1 MFDEFGNYINSRD
14 AGAVVDAARGFG
26 NEVLRQAPLV
36 YDRINANIP
45 DAVKERAMQMRGLPG
60 EVVSAARPYVENAAD
75 QVFQAGE
82 SFGSALPGQARELAG
97 QAREA
102 LGRTGAA
109 GLDAAGN
116 VANNVMGRGRAL
128 VNGVAGDI
136 FDAGKQVGSHSVAHK
151 LRQDI
156 PQLGEDI
163 YNTGRQMGS
172 QSVAHKLLNTPVSE
186 TFNDAMGSARNT
198 MGAAGQG
205 LANATQSMQSKI
217 AALRSNAPGDIVDA
231 PMPLVPNS
239 PNGPVGPQWP
249 APALL
254 PDSPLNPNY
263 VEGPLVPNSPFGPN
277 GSRPVLPL
285 APDGPLVPNSP
296 FGPNGA
302 RPVLPLAPDGGDE
315 MAAQGG
321 RWNRLMGGGAAAG
334 GAGLAAGI
342 NNIRRTPNNI
352 NDALAAATDAELAA
366 GALQGGGRITAR
378 EAALPLAAGAGI
390 AGGAGYQEYRN
401 RQSRQR

>member
-102 LGRTGAA
+102 LGRAGAA

-116 VANNVMGRGRAL
+116 VADNVMGRGRAL

-205 LANATQSMQSKI
+205 LSNAAQSMQSKI

-249 APALL
+249 SPALL

-263 VEGPLVPNSPFGPN
+263 VDGPLVPNSPFGPN

-285 APDGPLVPNSP
+285 APDG
-296 FGPNGA
+296 
-302 RPVLPLAPDGGDE
+302 GDE
-315 MAAQGG
+315 VAAQGG

-352 NDALAAATDAELAA
+352 NDALAAATEAELAA